1 MTGSTPA
8 QTPGTRHAR
17 GDTTSDTPGIQ
28 MVVRDYCK
36 QLHADKLNKLVEMDT
51 FLETYN
57 LPRLKHK
64 EIGNLN
70 K

>member
-1 MTGSTPA
+1 
-8 QTPGTRHAR
+8 
-17 GDTTSDTPGIQ
+17 